1 MSKWTGYFKV
11 VQPTTDTTV
20 VTDNQATDGSSYGNY
35 SWYQKLVQGSSTRI
49 SRYQEYDAMDNDV
62 EVARALDII
71 AEEMT
76 AKNDETNLPLDI
88 DVLAEDV
95 DHMGSTTLM
104 TLRAA
109 LRYWGQTHDWDN
121 RLFKISR
128 NTAKYGDC
136 FFRRPKDKRA
146 KWQYIHPKKVMGAIV
161 DENDVTKILG
171 FQVKVDTN
179 RPLHSAGQVPL
190 GQQYDSEFVSASD
203 MIRFTLND
211 DMSLVAPFGESVLAP
226 VYRAHKQKELLEDA
240 IIIYRTVRA
249 PERRVFYIDVGK
261 MPPAQT
267 KKYLEGVKNEI
278 RQRKIPSAN
287 GGQTNIDSIYNP
299 ASMSEDF
306 YFAQRSDG
314 KGSRVDTLPGG
325 QGLGELADLEY
336 FQNKVFR
343 GLRVPVSWMNEMNG
357 GAVFNDGKVGQSYI
371 QEIRFAK
378 YVERLQGCVDSVL
391 DIEFKKYLRDNNI
404 FIDESAYKLRL
415 PDANNFEKY
424 RQAEVDGAL
433 LSAYAAV
440 GDVPHLSK
448 RVALGRFL
456 QMTEAQILEN
466 EYKVMEEKGIDP
478 NDPNRLA
485 LIYGDGTQDPNFS
498 GMASGPSG
506 GMGAGGGGL
515 PPMGAEGMPPTDG
528 ASPLAG
534 SGAEGK
540 TDTTTTD
547 LASAPAGGAPASA
560 PGKPGGV

>member
-49 SRYQEYDAMDNDV
+49 SRYQEYDVMDNDV

-76 AKNDETNLPLDI
+76 ANNNKTNLPLDI

-109 LRYWGQTHDWDN
+109 LRYWAEVHDWEN
-121 RLFKISR
+121 RLFKVAR
-128 NTAKYGDC
+128 NMAKYGDC
-136 FFRRPKDKRA
+136 FFRRSKDKRA
-146 KWQYIHPKKVMGAIV
+146 KWTYVHPKMVMGAIV
-161 DENDVTKILG
+161 DEHDVTKVLG
-171 FQVKVDTN
+171 YQIKIDTN
-179 RPLHSAGQVPL
+179 RPLHSVGQVPL
-190 GQQYDSEFVSASD
+190 GQQYDSEFVSAND
-203 MIRFTLND
+203 VVRFTLND
-211 DMSLVAPFGESVLAP
+211 DMSHVAPFGESVLAP

-267 KKYLEGVKNEI
+267 KKYLEQVKNEI
-278 RQRKIPSAN
+278 RQRKIPSMN

-343 GLRVPVSWMNEMNG
+343 GLRVPVSWMNETNG
-357 GAVFNDGKVGQSYI
+357 GAIFNDGKVGQSYI
-371 QEIRFAK
+371 QELRFAK
-378 YVERLQGCVDSVL
+378 YVERLQGCVDKVL
-391 DIEFKKYLRDNNI
+391 DIEFKKYLRDNQI
-404 FIDESAYKLRL
+404 FVDESAYKLRL
-415 PDANNFEKY
+415 PDASDFEKY
-424 RQAEVDGAL
+424 RQAEVDAALIGAY
-433 LSAYAAV
+433 SGVADIPY
-440 GDVPHLSK
+440 LSK
-448 RVALGRFL
+448 RGALGRFL
-456 QMTEAQILEN
+456 QMSEDEILEN
-466 EYKVMEEKGIDP
+466 EYKVMEERGIDP
-478 NDPNRLA
+478 NDPNRMR
-485 LIYGDGTQDPNFS
+485 LIYGEQSDDPNF
-498 GMASGPSG
+498 A
-506 GMGAGGGGL
+506 GMGAAGGGG
-515 PPMGAEGMPPTDG
+515 MGGGGMPPG
-528 ASPLAG
+528 GIPPGEGLSPDEG
-534 SGAEGK
+534 SGEKGEI
-540 TDTTTTD
+540 DSSTTD
-547 LASAPAGGAPASA
+547 LANAPSAGGKPVPAAPKES
-560 PGKPGGV
+560 PL

>member
-49 SRYQEYDAMDNDV
+49 SRYQEYDVMDNDV

-76 AKNDETNLPLDI
+76 ANNNKTNLPLDI

-109 LRYWGQTHDWDN
+109 LRYWAEVHDWEN
-121 RLFKISR
+121 RLFKVAR
-128 NTAKYGDC
+128 NMAKYGDC
-136 FFRRPKDKRA
+136 FFRRSKDKRA
-146 KWQYIHPKKVMGAIV
+146 KWTYVHPKMVMGAIV
-161 DENDVTKILG
+161 DEHDVTKVLG
-171 FQVKVDTN
+171 YQIKIDTN
-179 RPLHSAGQVPL
+179 RPLHSVGQVPL
-190 GQQYDSEFVSASD
+190 GQQYDSEFVSAND
-203 MIRFTLND
+203 VVRFTLND
-211 DMSLVAPFGESVLAP
+211 DMSHVAPFGESVLAP

-267 KKYLEGVKNEI
+267 KKYLEQVKNEI
-278 RQRKIPSAN
+278 RQRKIPSMN

-343 GLRVPVSWMNEMNG
+343 GLRVPVSWMNETNG
-357 GAVFNDGKVGQSYI
+357 GAIFNDGKVGQSYI
-371 QEIRFAK
+371 QELRFAK
-378 YVERLQGCVDSVL
+378 YVERLQGCVDKVL
-391 DIEFKKYLRDNNI
+391 DIEFKKYLRDNQI
-404 FIDESAYKLRL
+404 FVDESAYKLRL
-415 PDANNFEKY
+415 PDASDFEKY
-424 RQAEVDGAL
+424 RQAEVDAALIGAY
-433 LSAYAAV
+433 SGVADIPY
-440 GDVPHLSK
+440 LSK
-448 RVALGRFL
+448 RGALGRFL
-456 QMTEAQILEN
+456 QMSEDEILEN
-466 EYKVMEEKGIDP
+466 EYKVMEERGIDP
-478 NDPNRLA
+478 NDPNRMR
-485 LIYGDGTQDPNFS
+485 LIYGEQSDDPNF
-498 GMASGPSG
+498 A
-506 GMGAGGGGL
+506 GMGAAGGGG
-515 PPMGAEGMPPTDG
+515 MGGGGMPPG
-528 ASPLAG
+528 GIPPGEGLSPDEG
-534 SGAEGK
+534 SGEKGK
-540 TDTTTTD
+540 VDSSTTD
-547 LASAPAGGAPASA
+547 LANAPSAGGKPVPAAPKES
-560 PGKPGGV
+560 PL

>member
-1 MSKWTGYFKV
+1 MAKWSGYFKV

-76 AKNDETNLPLDI
+76 ANNNKTNLPVDI

-95 DHMGSTTLM
+95 DHMGTTTLM

-109 LRYWGQTHDWDN
+109 LRYWSELHDWEN
-121 RLFKISR
+121 RLFKVAR
-128 NTAKYGDC
+128 NTVKYGDC
-136 FFRRPKDKRA
+136 FFRRSKDKRA
-146 KWQYIHPKKVMGAIV
+146 KWIYIHPKKVMGAIV
-161 DENDVTKILG
+161 DEDDVTKILG
-171 FQVKVDTN
+171 YQVKIDTN
-179 RPLHSAGQVPL
+179 KPLHSVGQVPL
-190 GQQYDSEFVSASD
+190 GQQYDSEMVPASE

-211 DMSLVAPFGESVLAP
+211 DMSNVAPFGESVLSP
-226 VYRAHKQKELLEDA
+226 VYRAHKQKEMLEDA

-267 KKYLEGVKNEI
+267 KKYLEQVKNEI

-314 KGSRVDTLPGG
+314 KGSRVDTLAGG

-378 YVERLQGCVDSVL
+378 YVERLQGRVESIL
-391 DIEFKKYLRDNNI
+391 DVEFKKYLRDNQI
-404 FIDESAYKLRL
+404 YVDESAYKLRL
-415 PDANNFEKY
+415 PDASNFEKH
-424 RQAEVDGAL
+424 RQAEVDAAAIA
-433 LSAYAAV
+433 AYASAK
-440 GDVPHLSK
+440 DIPWLSK
-448 RVALGRFL
+448 RGGLIKFM
-456 QMTEAQILEN
+456 QMSEDEVLEN
-466 EYKVMEEKGIDP
+466 EYRVMEERGIDP

-485 LIYGDGTQDPNFS
+485 LIYGEAGQDPNFS
-498 GMASGPSG
+498 GMASGPAG
-506 GMGAGGGGL
+506 GMGGGGL
-515 PPMGAEGMPPTDG
+515 PPMPADGTDPNAGAGAAGDVDTSTTDTAAG
-528 ASPLAG
+528 KTTGAAGGKPASPA
-534 SGAEGK
+534 
-540 TDTTTTD
+540 
-547 LASAPAGGAPASA
+547 GAPG
-560 PGKPGGV
+560 PV

>member
-1 MSKWTGYFKV
+1 MAKYSGFFKV
-11 VQPTTDTTV
+11 VQPSVEQSV

-76 AKNDETNLPLDI
+76 SNNAKTDLPLDVN
-88 DVLAEDV
+88 VLAEDV
-95 DHMGSTTLM
+95 DNMGSTTLM

-109 LRYWGQTHDWDN
+109 LRYWCELHDWEN
-121 RLFKISR
+121 RLFKVGR
-128 NTAKYGDC
+128 NTIKYGDV

-146 KWQYIHPKKVMGAIV
+146 KWIYIHPKKVLGAVV
-161 DENDVTKILG
+161 DELDVTKVLG
-171 FQVKVDTN
+171 YQVKIDTD
-179 RPLHSAGQVPL
+179 RPLHSVGQTPL
-190 GQQYDSEFVSASD
+190 GQQYDSEMVAASD
-203 MIRFTLND
+203 MIRFTLFD
-211 DMSLVAPFGESVLAP
+211 DMSLVAPFGESVLVP
-226 VYRAHKQKELLEDA
+226 IYRAHKQKELLEDA

-267 KKYLEGVKNEI
+267 KKYLESVKNEI

-287 GGQTNIDSIYNP
+287 GGQQNIDSIYNP

-343 GLRVPVSWMNEMNG
+343 GLRVPMSWMNEAQGG
-357 GAVFNDGKVGQSYI
+357 GAIFNDGKAGQSYI

-378 YVERLQGCVDSVL
+378 YVERLQGRVESVL
-391 DIEFKKYLRDNNI
+391 DLEFKRYLRDNQI
-404 FIDESAYKLRL
+404 YIDESMYKLRL
-415 PDANNFEKY
+415 PDASNFEKH
-424 RQAEVDGAL
+424 RQSEVDAAL
-433 LSAYAAV
+433 LNAYASAK
-440 GDVPHLSK
+440 DIPHISK
-448 RVALGRFL
+448 RGGLKRFM
-456 QMTEAQILEN
+456 QYTEDEILAN
-466 EYKVMEEKGIDP
+466 EKEMCEEKGIDP

-485 LIYGDGTQDPNFS
+485 LIYGTGGEDPNFS

-506 GMGAGGGGL
+506 GMGGGSLPGGL
-515 PPMGAEGMPPTDG
+515 PPMDGEGGEDAT
-528 ASPLAG
+528 AG
-534 SGAEGK
+534 TEGK
-540 TDTTTTD
+540 GTVDNSTTG
-547 LASAPAGGAPASA
+547 LANKASAGGAPASPAAAKA
-560 PGKPGGV
+560 PL

>member
-1 MSKWTGYFKV
+1 MAKWEGFFKI

-35 SWYQKLVQGSSTRI
+35 SWYQKLVQGASTRI

-76 AKNDETNLPLDI
+76 SNNQKTNLPLDI

-95 DHMGSTTLM
+95 DNMGSTTLM

-109 LRYWGQTHDWDN
+109 LRYWSELHDWEN
-121 RLFKISR
+121 RLFKVAR

-136 FFRRPKDKRA
+136 FFRRSKDKRA
-146 KWQYIHPKKVMGAIV
+146 KWVYVHPKKVLGAVV

-171 FQVKVDTN
+171 YQIKIDTD
-179 RPLHSAGQVPL
+179 RPLHSIGQIPL
-190 GQQYDSEFVSASD
+190 GQQYDSEMVPASD
-203 MIRFTLND
+203 VIRFTLND

-226 VYRAHKQKELLEDA
+226 VYRAHKQKEMLEDS

-267 KKYLEGVKNEI
+267 KKYLEQVKNEI

-343 GLRVPVSWMNEMNG
+343 GLRVPISWMNEMNNG
-357 GAVFNDGKVGQSYI
+357 GAIFNDGKAGQSYI
-371 QEIRFAK
+371 QEIRFSK
-378 YVERLQGCVDSVL
+378 YVERLQGRVDTVL
-391 DIEFKKYLRDNNI
+391 DVEFKKYLRDNQI
-404 FIDESAYKLRL
+404 YIDESSYKLRL
-415 PDANNFEKY
+415 PDASNFEKH
-424 RQAEVDGAL
+424 RQAEVDAAL
-433 LSAYAAV
+433 INAYASAK
-440 GDVPHLSK
+440 DIPHISK
-448 RVALGRFL
+448 RGGLKRFMQFSEDEVL
-456 QMTEAQILEN
+456 AN
-466 EYKVMEEKGIDP
+466 EKEVMEERGIDP

-485 LIYGDGTQDPNFS
+485 LIYGEPGQDPNFS
-498 GMASGPSG
+498 GAASGPSG
-506 GMGAGGGGL
+506 GMGLGPA
-515 PPMGAEGMPPTDG
+515 GMPPGGPADG
-528 ASPLAG
+528 ADPTAGMEG
-534 SGAEGK
+534 SGSANS
-540 TDTTTTD
+540 TTTD
-547 LASAPAGGAPASA
+547 LADKGPAGGAPASPAGMAA
-560 PGKPGGV
+560 PR